1 MGVKQG
7 NIMNIVSKDVTYAV
21 EITGNGEPLVLLHG
35 FTGNR
40 DTWKFLIPI
49 LSERY
54 TMIMIDIIGHGMS
67 TSPAEPERYE
77 MNRVAEDIT
86 HILDELHFPK
96 SHMLGYSM
104 GGRLALAFASLYPE
118 YVETLILESASPG
131 LATEQERGIR
141 KQNDKKLAGR
151 ILEFGMEA
159 FVDHWESIPLFES
172 QKHLPPKTR
181 ASIREQRLAND
192 PVGLANSLL
201 GMGTGS
207 QASYWGNLQTLDF
220 PVLLLTGEF
229 DPKFCDIASSMEK
242 KLRKAEWKIINGAGH
257 AIHVEDGEK
266 FGKIISEFL
275 KRN

>member
-1 MGVKQG
+1 
-7 NIMNIVSKDVTYAV
+7 MNIVSGDAVYAV

-49 LSERY
+49 LKDH
-54 TMIMIDIIGHGMS
+54 TLIMVDIIGHGMS
-67 TSPAEPERYE
+67 AAPADPGRYE
-77 MNRVAEDIT
+77 MDRVAEDIK

-96 SHMLGYSM
+96 AHILGYSM
-104 GGRLALAFASLYPE
+104 GGRLALAFACLYPE
-118 YVETLILESASPG
+118 YVETLILESSSPG
-131 LATEQERGIR
+131 LATAEERETR
-141 KQNDKKLAGR
+141 KRNDRKLAER
-151 ILEFGMEA
+151 ILEFGLEA
-159 FVDHWESIPLFES
+159 FVDHWEDIPLFES
-172 QKHLPPKTR
+172 QQRLPAKTKS
-181 ASIREQRLAND
+181 AIRKQRLAND
-192 PVGLANSLL
+192 PAGLSNSLL

-207 QASYWGNLQTLDF
+207 QASYWGDLQALDF

-229 DPKFCDIASSMEK
+229 DPKFCGIANLMDK
-242 KLRKAEWKIINGAGH
+242 KLGHAEWKIINGAGH